1 MKKDITIVG
10 AGLCGSMLAVKM
22 AKMGYTV
29 QVFEKRSDLRKTEI
43 SAGRSINLALSSRG
57 MAALAKIGLAD
68 QAAKLCIPMYG
79 RMIHGVDGS
88 QSFYS
93 YSGRKDEYINS
104 VSRGGL
110 NALLLDAAD
119 KEQRISLHFEH
130 ACTGVSYQSNH
141 CSFSHHDQK
150 VEVDSDAIFGT
161 DGAGSEVRKAMMART
176 PDLLFN
182 YSQDFLRHG
191 YKELSIPPDEHGN
204 HRIDKHA
211 LHIWPRGSFMI
222 IALPNLDGSFTV
234 TMFHPYGGELG
245 FDDLT
250 TSDKVQQLFETYFP
264 DLLDL
269 IPDISAE
276 YFSNPVSNLGT
287 IKCYPW
293 YAGPSTLLMG
303 DAAHAIV
310 PFYGQGMN
318 ASFEDVAVWSD
329 ILEKH
334 KFDMSSAMHQFAEIR
349 KKDADAIADLAIDN
363 FYEMRDHVAN
373 PIFTEKRKLELA
385 LEQNIPTYYSKYA
398 MVTFRPD
405 LPYSEAMRLGR
416 KQDEILLEL
425 CKTGR
430 HQSMELGEVYQFLTA
445 ELQK

>member
-1 MKKDITIVG
+1 MKKNITIVG

-22 AKMGYTV
+22 AKLGHTV
-29 QVFEKRSDLRKTEI
+29 QVFEKRSDLRKTDI
-43 SAGRSINLALSSRG
+43 SAGRSINLALSARG
-57 MAALAKIGLAD
+57 MSALAKIGLAD
-68 QAAKLCIPMYG
+68 QASKLCIPMYG
-79 RMIHGVDGS
+79 RMIHGIDGS
-88 QSFYS
+88 QNFFS

-110 NALLLDAAD
+110 NALLLDSAEND
-119 KEQRISLHFEH
+119 ESISLHFEH
-130 ACTGVSYQSNH
+130 ACTHVSYQANR
-141 CSFSHHDQK
+141 CSFSHLGQNIDIQ
-150 VEVDSDAIFGT
+150 SDAIFGT

-176 PDLLFN
+176 PELLFN

-234 TMFHPYGGELG
+234 TMFHPYAGALG

-250 TSDKVQQLFETYFP
+250 TSEKVYQLFETYFP

-269 IPDISAE
+269 IPDISKE

-293 YAGPSTLLMG
+293 YAGPTTLLMG

-318 ASFEDVAVWSD
+318 ASFEDVAVWSEV
-329 ILEKH
+329 LENH
-334 KFDMSSAMHQFAEIR
+334 GNDMASAMHHFAEIR

-373 PIFTEKRKLELA
+373 PIFAEKRKLELA
-385 LEQNIPTYYSKYA
+385 LEQNIPAYYSKYA

-416 KQDEILLEL
+416 KQDEILLDL
-425 CKTGR
+425 CKNGR
-430 HQSMELGEVYQFLTA
+430 HQSMNLSEVHQYLLA